1 MNSDLD
7 NFLVSPD
14 ALRQSAHLADT
25 VLQPGESVDGLTAV
39 ALIGHGASCEV
50 WRVRDEAK
58 SRDLALKLFN
68 PRDRSAAET
77 LRERFVSEARIL
89 AAIRHPNIV
98 RVFDSGTFR
107 GNPYF
112 TMELHRPLPMPPL
125 RKREVIRIGLD
136 LTHALEHLHS
146 LGIVHRDLKPD
157 NVLIASDGRAVL
169 ADLGIA
175 ALNDPKLATFIR
187 GESAANLTIAG
198 GHDHALGTPGYAAPE
213 QLVGEAVTPA
223 ADYHALGVLFDTLF
237 DHRPPCFWRPLIRSL
252 TSSMPAFRPRS
263 LRHIRLGLRLQQYLL
278 PLLLVFG
285 LVTALFITTAT
296 LTETH
301 RGAPAFPTAAKVPRT
316 DVVPLPAECITLD
329 YETIDGIRTPHRRI
343 TLPKNRKYT
352 RGDLIYPP
360 FPHYDP
366 QTDTTTYHRQRV
378 TIIGPGTL
386 IAPTIAGG
394 EIHLVSNATIETSR
408 TIETNQLIRLA
419 FPNPIPTDAT
429 GRSLLLPVVITD

>member
-1 MNSDLD
+1 MKELD
-7 NFLVSPD
+7 DYLKSPD
-14 ALRQSAHLADT
+14 ALAQTHAVAATLLKSGDI
-25 VLQPGESVDGLTAV
+25 VGGLTTI
-39 ALIGHGASCEV
+39 ALLGRGASCEV
-50 WRVRDEAK
+50 WRVHDEAK
-58 SRDLALKLFN
+58 RRELALKLFN
-68 PRDRSAAET
+68 PRDRFAAET

-136 LTHALEHLHS
+136 LTRALEHLHS

-223 ADYHALGVLFDTLF
+223 ADYHALGVLIDTLF

-252 TSSMPAFRPRS
+252 TSSMPTFRPHS
-263 LRHIRLGLRLQQYLL
+263 LGHIRLGLRLQQYLL
-278 PLLLVFG
+278 PLLLLFG
-285 LVTALFITTAT
+285 LVTALFITAAT
-296 LTETH
+296 LTETDH
-301 RGAPAFPTAAKVPRT
+301 EAPAFPTAAKVPRT
-316 DVVPLPAECITLD
+316 DVVPLPAEYITLD

-343 TLPKNRKYT
+343 TLPENRKYT
-352 RGDLIYPP
+352 RGDLIYTP

-366 QTDTTTYHRQRV
+366 QTDTTTYHRTRV

-386 IAPTIAGG
+386 VAPTVAGG
-394 EIHLVSNATIETSR
+394 EIHLVSNATIETSKA
-408 TIETNQLIRLA
+408 IETNQLIRLW
-419 FPNPIPTDAT
+419 FPDPIPTDAT